1 MPVGFLSKALKTN
14 QSNIRGWGRNKYQ
27 RKTWY
32 CFDLQ
37 SKKLKYDAPK
47 MQNRLL
53 QEFPSIPDNHF
64 QSFQLMYLK
73 KYMKSNDDNDTPSN
87 PLPNGTTPSLSSP
100 ALAPTNINPL
110 HVLPL
115 TPNSST
121 PANPSQSSVP
131 TSTYVEQVTPST
143 EYATTEHLSPVNG
156 HVDIALL
163 LTINNIV
170 AGISRRLDSIGYD
183 NISNNS
189 YFTTA
194 TKLLTIKDIHHIEMD
209 RAKMFM
215 VCQEYSGHRV

>member
-1 MPVGFLSKALKTN
+1 MTTRAELPRQAKSEYDELLLLLEHCLPLPLRQIWHKSPDNIEPLLVKGGITLPVGFLSKALKTN
-14 QSNIRGWGRNKYQ
+14 HSNIRCWGRNKYQ

-53 QEFPSIPDNHF
+53 QEFPSIPENHF

-87 PLPNGTTPSLSSP
+87 PLPNSMTPSPSSP

-115 TPNSST
+115 TPDSST
-121 PANPSQSSVP
+121 PANPS
-131 TSTYVEQVTPST
+131 
-143 EYATTEHLSPVNG
+143 
-156 HVDIALL
+156 
-163 LTINNIV
+163 
-170 AGISRRLDSIGYD
+170 
-183 NISNNS
+183 
-189 YFTTA
+189 
-194 TKLLTIKDIHHIEMD
+194 
-209 RAKMFM
+209 
-215 VCQEYSGHRV
+215 